1 MSIVE
6 IANIAG
12 VSKSTVSRVLNGT
25 AFVDPAKE
33 KQVRRVIDRLG
44 YCPPAVKRGPR
55 LGSRRAPRA
64 QTTLL
69 TESSNIE
76 LGAS

>member
-25 AFVDPAKE
+25 AYVDPDTK

-55 LGSRRAPRA
+55 LGSRRVPREQA
-64 QTTLL
+64 ALL
-69 TESSNIE
+69 AEPSNIE

>member
-25 AFVDPAKE
+25 ECVDPATE

-44 YCPPAVKRGPR
+44 YCPPTVKRGPR
-55 LGSRRAPRA
+55 LGSRRAPRPA
-64 QTTLL
+64 LL
-69 TESSNIE
+69 AESSNIE